1 MFEIPAA
8 LLSWFYGLTN
18 SYTIAIAMIAAV
30 VMAITTP
37 LTLKSTKGMLEMQK
51 LAPEMRKLQN
61 EYRNDRTKLNE
72 EMMKLYQEHKVNPM
86 ASCLPLL
93 AQAPVFYIMF
103 RVLRGMAYQPSG
115 AARPVVR
122 RRVGV
127 RSTVPTRCSIR
138 ASSPAI
144 WPSTPRCTSRCSVN
158 SRSCRSGSTCRS
170 RPPKP
175 SLRGSA
181 PASGTCCWSCCWPG
195 CTSCSSAWLQ
205 LVPSIS
211 PTMSAG
217 QQKLMQYLPVFFA
230 VFQIFFLAALVVYYI
245 FQTIFRIL
253 QQAYITRAF
262 YGHDE
267 SLGRQAQRA
276 GDAAREEA
284 KKNPDGGG
292 GGFFAQAKRD
302 LAGPGARRQGH
313 RNGQDTSAGNAAKNA
328 KAAKDASCRDGSAPT
343 SKRVTPP
350 KNRPTPSSGAKGRP
364 TPTRQEAQ
372 ANKAKSKQVL
382 EVVAT
387 QSPEEIL
394 VTVGRM
400 GARSPCSRKRTS
412 SWSGSKPPRRPSR
425 PRVKRPWI
433 NSASVPTR
441 PSST

>member
-8 LLSWFYGLTN
+8 LLSWFYGLTH
-18 SYTIAIAMIAAV
+18 SYAIAIAMIAAV

-86 ASCLPLL
+86 ASCLPMV
-93 AQAPVFYIMF
+93 AQMPVFIIMF
-103 RVLRGMAYQPSG
+103 RVLRGMAYVPRG
-115 AARPVVR
+115 AAEPVADAVWGAFNRPDEIADPGFIPRFLAIDSALYQSLFGQQSIMSFGLDLSKSAAEAVADGFGTGIWYVLLVVLLGGLYFAQQR
-122 RRVGV
+122 MVAA
-127 RSTVPTRCSIR
+127 R
-138 ASSPAI
+138 A
-144 WPSTPRCTSRCSVN
+144 
-158 SRSCRSGSTCRS
+158 
-170 RPPKP
+170 
-175 SLRGSA
+175 
-181 PASGTCCWSCCWPG
+181 
-195 CTSCSSAWLQ
+195 
-205 LVPSIS
+205 SIS
-211 PTMSAG
+211 PTMSAS

-245 FQTIFRIL
+245 FQTIFRIV

-276 GDAAREEA
+276 GEAAREEA

-292 GGFFAQAKRD
+292 GGFFNQAKRD
-302 LAGPGARRQGH
+302 LAGPKPDGKGVGNTKPA
-313 RNGQDTSAGNAAKNA
+313 TSKDDKPTTKSSKAGP
-328 KAAKDASCRDGSAPT
+328 APT

-372 ANKAKSKQVL
+372 ANKAKAKPS
-382 EVVAT
+382 
-387 QSPEEIL
+387 
-394 VTVGRM
+394 
-400 GARSPCSRKRTS
+400 
-412 SWSGSKPPRRPSR
+412 SKPPKP
-425 PRVKRPWI
+425 PKK
-433 NSASVPTR
+433 
-441 PSST
+441 SS

>member
-1 MFEIPAA
+1 
-8 LLSWFYGLTN
+8 
-18 SYTIAIAMIAAV
+18 

-103 RVLRGMAYQPSG
+103 RVLRGMAYTPRG
-115 AARPVVR
+115 AAAPVADAVWAAFNRPDEIADPGFIPRYLAIDSALYKALFGEQSIMSLGIDLSKSAAEAVADGFGTGIWYVLLVVLLAGLYFAQQR
-122 RRVGV
+122 MVAA
-127 RSTVPTRCSIR
+127 R
-138 ASSPAI
+138 A
-144 WPSTPRCTSRCSVN
+144 
-158 SRSCRSGSTCRS
+158 
-170 RPPKP
+170 
-175 SLRGSA
+175 
-181 PASGTCCWSCCWPG
+181 
-195 CTSCSSAWLQ
+195 
-205 LVPSIS
+205 SIS

-245 FQTIFRIL
+245 FQTIFRIM

-267 SLGRQAQRA
+267 ALGRQAQRA

-292 GGFFAQAKRD
+292 GFFAQAKRD
-302 LAGPGARRQGH
+302 LAGPSADAKGGGKGGGKAQG
-313 RNGQDTSAGNAAKNA
+313 GSAK
-328 KAAKDASCRDGSAPT
+328 KLTAKDAPAAKPAPT

-372 ANKAKSKQVL
+372 ASKAKSK
-382 EVVAT
+382 
-387 QSPEEIL
+387 
-394 VTVGRM
+394 
-400 GARSPCSRKRTS
+400 KS
-412 SWSGSKPPRRPSR
+412 SKS
-425 PRVKRPWI
+425 
-433 NSASVPTR
+433 TR
-441 PSST
+441 PNSSKKSS

>member
-8 LLSWFYGLTN
+8 LLSWFYSFTN
-18 SYTIAIAMIAAV
+18 NYTIAIAMIAAV

-103 RVLRGMAYQPSG
+103 RVLRGLAYRPIG
-115 AARPVVR
+115 AARPVSDAVWGAFNR
-122 RRVGV
+122 PDEVMDPGFIPRYLAIDSALYQSLFGGQ
-127 RSTVPTRCSIR
+127 SI
-138 ASSPAI
+138 
-144 WPSTPRCTSRCSVN
+144 
-158 SRSCRSGSTCRS
+158 
-170 RPPKP
+170 P
-175 SLRGSA
+175 SLGIDLSKSA
-181 PASGTCCWSCCWPG
+181 AEAVADGFGTGIWYV
-195 CTSCSSAWLQ
+195 L
-205 LVPSIS
+205 LVVLLGALYFAQQRMVAARASIS

-230 VFQIFFLAALVVYYI
+230 IFQIFFLAALVVYYI

-302 LAGPGARRQGH
+302 LAGPSPDAKGAGSSK
-313 RNGQDTSAGNAAKNA
+313 GAGAKKPPATTTSTT
-328 KAAKDASCRDGSAPT
+328 KAGSAPT

-350 KNRPTPSSGAKGRP
+350 KNRPTPSAGAKGRP

-372 ANKAKSKQVL
+372 ANKAKSK
-382 EVVAT
+382 
-387 QSPEEIL
+387 
-394 VTVGRM
+394 
-400 GARSPCSRKRTS
+400 KS
-412 SWSGSKPPRRPSR
+412 SKSSKSSR
-425 PRVKRPWI
+425 P
-433 NSASVPTR
+433 N
-441 PSST
+441 PSKKSS

>member
-61 EYRNDRTKLNE
+61 EYRNDRPKLNE

-103 RVLRGMAYQPSG
+103 RVLRGLAYRPIG
-115 AARPVVR
+115 AARPV
-122 RRVGV
+122 
-127 RSTVPTRCSIR
+127 SD
-138 ASSPAI
+138 AI
-144 WPSTPRCTSRCSVN
+144 W
-158 SRSCRSGSTCRS
+158 GAFS
-170 RPPKP
+170 RPDEVADPGFIP
-175 SLRGSA
+175 RYLAVDSALYQSVFGEQSIMSLGLDISKSA
-181 PASGTCCWSCCWPG
+181 AQAVADGFGTGIWYV
-195 CTSCSSAWLQ
+195 L
-205 LVPSIS
+205 LVVLLAGLYFVQQRMVAARASIS
-211 PTMSAG
+211 PTMSVG

-245 FQTIFRIL
+245 FQTIFRIM

-284 KKNPDGGG
+284 KNNPDGGG
-292 GGFFAQAKRD
+292 GFFGQMKRD
-302 LAGPGARRQGH
+302 LGGPS
-313 RNGQDTSAGNAAKNA
+313 SAGNGAGGTKKPGSGSPKKPDTAGRK
-328 KAAKDASCRDGSAPT
+328 KPGPSGSAKPGAAGPPPT

-364 TPTRQEAQ
+364 TPSRNEAQ
-372 ANKAKSKQVL
+372 ANKAKAKKSSK
-382 EVVAT
+382 
-387 QSPEEIL
+387 S
-394 VTVGRM
+394 
-400 GARSPCSRKRTS
+400 
-412 SWSGSKPPRRPSR
+412 SR
-425 PRVKRPWI
+425 PD
-433 NSASVPTR
+433 
-441 PSST
+441 SSKKSS

>member
-103 RVLRGMAYQPSG
+103 RVLRGMAYRPVG
-115 AARPVVR
+115 AARPVSDAVWTAFAR
-122 RRVGV
+122 PDEVADPGFIPRYLAIDSSLYQALFGEQSIMSLGLDLSKSAAEAVGDGFGSGIWYV
-127 RSTVPTRCSIR
+127 LLVVLLGALYFAQQRMVAAR
-138 ASSPAI
+138 A
-144 WPSTPRCTSRCSVN
+144 
-158 SRSCRSGSTCRS
+158 
-170 RPPKP
+170 
-175 SLRGSA
+175 
-181 PASGTCCWSCCWPG
+181 
-195 CTSCSSAWLQ
+195 
-205 LVPSIS
+205 SIS

-230 VFQIFFLAALVVYYI
+230 IFQIFFLAALVVYYV

-253 QQAYITRAF
+253 QQAYITRTF

-292 GGFFAQAKRD
+292 GFFAQAKRD
-302 LAGPGARRQGH
+302 LAGPAA
-313 RNGQDTSAGNAAKNA
+313 DTKGAAKNSSA
-328 KAAKDASCRDGSAPT
+328 KKPAAKDATPAKPAST

-372 ANKAKSKQVL
+372 ANKTKSK
-382 EVVAT
+382 
-387 QSPEEIL
+387 
-394 VTVGRM
+394 
-400 GARSPCSRKRTS
+400 KS
-412 SWSGSKPPRRPSR
+412 SKS
-425 PRVKRPWI
+425 
-433 NSASVPTR
+433 TR
-441 PSST
+441 PNSPKKSS

>member
-103 RVLRGMAYQPSG
+103 RVLRGMAYRPVG
-115 AARPVVR
+115 AARPVSDAVWTAFAR
-122 RRVGV
+122 PDEVADPGFIPRYLAIDSSLYQALFGEQSIMSLGLDLSKSAAEAVGDGFGSGIWYV
-127 RSTVPTRCSIR
+127 LLVVLLGALYFAQQRMVAAR
-138 ASSPAI
+138 A
-144 WPSTPRCTSRCSVN
+144 
-158 SRSCRSGSTCRS
+158 
-170 RPPKP
+170 
-175 SLRGSA
+175 
-181 PASGTCCWSCCWPG
+181 
-195 CTSCSSAWLQ
+195 
-205 LVPSIS
+205 SIS

-230 VFQIFFLAALVVYYI
+230 IFQIFFLAALVVYYV

-253 QQAYITRAF
+253 QQAYITRTF

-292 GGFFAQAKRD
+292 GFFAQAKRD
-302 LAGPGARRQGH
+302 LAGPAA
-313 RNGQDTSAGNAAKNA
+313 DTKGAGNAKSSSAKKPTPKDA
-328 KAAKDASCRDGSAPT
+328 TAAKPAST

-372 ANKAKSKQVL
+372 ANKTKSK
-382 EVVAT
+382 
-387 QSPEEIL
+387 
-394 VTVGRM
+394 
-400 GARSPCSRKRTS
+400 KS
-412 SWSGSKPPRRPSR
+412 SKS
-425 PRVKRPWI
+425 
-433 NSASVPTR
+433 TR
-441 PSST
+441 PNSPKKSS